1 MPKPQSKS
9 SEQPTPTV
17 EELAQHID
25 ELTADLQRSRADFE
39 NYRRRGEAEK
49 ARSVELGES
58 KAVLKLLPV
67 IDTVERAIQHIPTDI
82 AEHPWVVGVGGLI
95 KQLDSSLASMD
106 LRRIDA
112 KPGTPFNPELHEA
125 IQFDEDSTGD
135 TEVIESE
142 LQAGYLLKDAVIRH
156 SMVRVTRK

>member
-1 MPKPQSKS
+1 MPKKQPD
-9 SEQPTPTV
+9 PTPSV
-17 EELAQHID
+17 EELAQRID
-25 ELTADLQRSRADFE
+25 ELTSDLQRSRADFE

-106 LRRIDA
+106 LKRIDA
-112 KPGTPFNPELHEA
+112 RPGTPFNPELHEA

-156 SMVRVTRK
+156 SMVRVKRK